1 MGERENQSE
10 SYSMELSV
18 CEIYNNDVRD
28 LLSNKATRVR
38 LIISNTMTLGKLV
51 IKCPRKPREG
61 LWKSQ
66 GR

>member
-10 SYSMELSV
+10 SYSMEVSV

-38 LIISNTMTLGKLV
+38 LTVIIIM
-51 IKCPRKPREG
+51 
-61 LWKSQ
+61 
-66 GR
+66 